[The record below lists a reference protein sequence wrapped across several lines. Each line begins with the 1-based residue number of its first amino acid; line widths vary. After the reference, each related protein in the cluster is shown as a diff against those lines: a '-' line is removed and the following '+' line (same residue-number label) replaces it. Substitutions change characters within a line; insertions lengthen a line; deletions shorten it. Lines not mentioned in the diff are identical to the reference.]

1 MSDLDAVT
9 EQLAKAYESWKS
21 GEKAKNKL
29 RDEFFD
35 AVNTEIGGNSLAE
48 KYASVNAPDEASAR
62 DRLKKQYPAWTV
74 DEIRQGEDDLW
85 EAVLI
90 ENPNFVS
97 FTYVNKEI
105 GVVFQK
111 QVSSGS
117 IYIDDERLAEEDPDL
132 YEEVTY
138 VPEPERQLKDLE
150 SLPPHILAK
159 LADYIY
165 EGKPTVKLAAPRKAK
180 DEELE

>member
-1 MSDLDAVT
+1 MSDLNAVT

-29 RDEFFD
+29 RDEFFE
-35 AVNTEIGGNSLAE
+35 AVNTTISEGSLAE
-48 KYASVNAPDEASAR
+48 KYASVHAPDEASAR

-74 DEIRQGEDDLW
+74 DEIRSGKGDLW
-85 EAVLI
+85 EAVLT
-90 ENPNFVS
+90 EDPAFVS
-97 FTYVNKEI
+97 FTYVNKELK
-105 GVVFQK
+105 VVFQK

-117 IYIDDERLAEEDPDL
+117 IYIDDERLAEEDPEL
-132 YEEVTY
+132 YDEVTY

-150 SLPPHILAK
+150 SLPPHVLAK

-165 EGKPTVKLAAPRKAK
+165 EGRPTVKLAAPRKAK

>member
-1 MSDLDAVT
+1 MSNLKSVT
-9 EQLAKAYESWKS
+9 EKLAEAYSDWKS

-29 RDEFFD
+29 RDEFF
-35 AVNTEIGGNSLAE
+35 AAANEEIKSGNLAE
-48 KYASVNAPDEASAR
+48 KYASVDAPDEASAR
-62 DRLKKQYPAWTV
+62 DRLKKQFPAWEIE
-74 DEIRQGEDDLW
+74 EIRNDKNLW
-85 EAVLI
+85 EAVLV
-90 ENPNFVS
+90 ENPDFVP
-97 FTYVNKEI
+97 FTYVNKEL

-117 IYIDDERLAEEDPDL
+117 VYIDDERLAEDDPDL

-150 SLPPHILAK
+150 SLPPNVLAQ

-165 EGKPTVKLAAPRKAK
+165 EGKPTVKLTAPRKAK